1 MPTNVTIDYL
11 KAEDEYRDAKTD
23 SERLQ
28 SLEKMLSTIPKHKG
42 TEKMVLQIKRKIA
55 KIKKEIEQ
63 KEAKKGGGKGFN
75 IRKEGAAQIVLVGPP
90 NAGKSSILKML
101 TNADVAVGAYAFT
114 TLELTPGMLK
124 INDIQIQLVEVPGLI
139 QGVSMG
145 KGMGLQLLSSVRSAD
160 ALVLVIDAS
169 NEPMKQM
176 KVTLDELEAG
186 GIKVNRR
193 RPDID
198 IKKRVVGGIEIVGKD
213 HIKADLKDVKEILI
227 DFRISSG
234 LLVVREDVDL
244 ADIQEA
250 LDYSTTYKKGFVVL
264 NKFDMADPAIL
275 EKMKKKY
282 PAFSF
287 YPASTVHKS
296 GFKEISEKVYQIADI
311 KRIFT
316 KSPGEDPAYP
326 PVAMAM
332 DATVKDV
339 AKKVHKTIAKN
350 FKYARVWGSSVK
362 FGGQRVGE
370 DHIPGDGDTVEIHIK

>member
-1 MPTNVTIDYL
+1 MPTNVTIEYL
-11 KAEDEYRDAKTD
+11 KAEDEYRDAKGD
-23 SERLQ
+23 PERLLA
-28 SLEKMLSTIPKHKG
+28 LEKMLSTIPKHKG

-55 KIKKEIEQ
+55 KLKKDIEQ

-90 NAGKSSILKML
+90 NAGKSSILKSL

-114 TLELTPGMLK
+114 TLELTPGMLQ

-139 QGVSMG
+139 EGVSVG

-169 NEPMKQM
+169 NDPVGQM
-176 KVTLDELEAG
+176 EVTLKELDSG
-186 GIKVNRR
+186 GIKLNRA

-198 IKKRVVGGIEIVGKD
+198 IKKKVVGGIEIVGKE
-213 HIKADLKDVKEILI
+213 HINADLKDVKEILI
-227 DFRISSG
+227 DFRVSSG
-234 LLVVREDVDL
+234 LLVVREDVTL

-250 LDYSTTYKKGFVVL
+250 LEYSTAYKRGFVIL
-264 NKFDMADPAIL
+264 NKFDMAEPSIL
-275 EKMKKKY
+275 SKMKKRF
-282 PAFSF
+282 PRFPF
-287 YPASTVHKS
+287 YAVSTLNGKGLREVAEKIY
-296 GFKEISEKVYQIADI
+296 EIAEI

-326 PVAMAM
+326 PVAMKR
-332 DATVKDV
+332 DATVMDV
-339 AKKVHKTIAKN
+339 AKKVHKTIARN

-370 DHIPGDGDTVEIHIK
+370 DHVPGDGDTVEIHIK